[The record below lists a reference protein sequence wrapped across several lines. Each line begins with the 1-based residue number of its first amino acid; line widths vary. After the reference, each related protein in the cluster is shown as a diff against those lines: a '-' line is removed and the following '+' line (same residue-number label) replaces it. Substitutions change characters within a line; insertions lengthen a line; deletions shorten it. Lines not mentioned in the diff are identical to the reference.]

1 MDLIRQPEGPRI
13 SSLDEEGL
21 TDEVAD
27 VEGLVAGP
35 EGVVDVGVP
44 PMVGA
49 NDVVRA
55 GGGTKREAGKHRGDK
70 EPRHC
75 GCGASTT
82 SGRRPWLCEQKS
94 EEEAESK

>member
-1 MDLIRQPEGPRI
+1 MR
-13 SSLDEEGL
+13 GL

-55 GGGTKREAGKHRGDK
+55 GGGTKREARKHRDD
-70 EPRHC
+70 
-75 GCGASTT
+75 
-82 SGRRPWLCEQKS
+82 
-94 EEEAESK
+94 